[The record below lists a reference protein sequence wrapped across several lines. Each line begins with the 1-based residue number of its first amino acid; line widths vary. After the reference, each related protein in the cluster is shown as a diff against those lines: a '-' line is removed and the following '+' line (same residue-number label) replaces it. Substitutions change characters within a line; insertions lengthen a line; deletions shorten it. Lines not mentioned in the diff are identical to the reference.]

1 MNSNYIEFY
10 FDCSSPWT
18 YLGFVGINEI
28 SQKKK
33 MKIKFL
39 PILVG
44 GVFNSVND
52 EVYKLRAKPNPL
64 KSNYYNQDLKMWAKA
79 RNIQINWPSIFPIN
93 SVKAMR
99 GALFFKEQDQI
110 SDYALSIFKAYWT
123 DGKDISQD
131 KVISQI
137 CEDLNLDS
145 NVFLNFINQE
155 TTKNALKKNTQEL
168 IDRGGFGSPTYFFND
183 FMKGWTTMVRAP
195 SPSPLSD
202 DKPVNLFFRPLNEFT
217 ADLAVQCDG
226 RYRHNC

>member
-28 SQKKK
+28 SSKYNIE
-33 MKIKFL
+33 IKFL

-52 EVYKLRAKPNPL
+52 EVYKFRAKPNPL

-79 RNIQINWPSIFPIN
+79 RNIKINWPSIFPIN

-110 SDYALSIFKAYWT
+110 YDYALRIFKAYWT

-131 KVISQI
+131 NVISKI
-137 CEDLNLDS
+137 CEDLNLDPD
-145 NVFLNFINQE
+145 VFLNFINQE
-155 TTKNALKKNTQEL
+155 ATKNALKENTQEL
-168 IDRGGFGSPTYFFND
+168 IERGGFGSPTYFFND
-183 FMKGWTTMVRAP
+183 SM
-195 SPSPLSD
+195 
-202 DKPVNLFFRPLNEFT
+202 FFGNDRIQLLEEQ
-217 ADLAVQCDG
+217 LKIS
-226 RYRHNC
+226 